1 MKHILLLSLFV
12 LIFSSCSDTSTI
24 YFDSK
29 TQAIVSCNGMI
40 KEIDIETPQ
49 STVIF
54 YGPVSGAPIY
64 IGKQNPA
71 YVVRIDG
78 EEQLDYVFKLQP
90 NTTYIVRTERGD
102 DKGPGSL
109 RFTTNADGIIN
120 EASKTGCS
128 L

>member
-1 MKHILLLSLFV
+1 MKQILVLGLFLLL
-12 LIFSSCSDTSTI
+12 FSSCSDTSPL

-29 TQAIVSCNGMI
+29 TQAIVSCNGII

-54 YGPVSGAPIY
+54 YGPVSGTPVY

-78 EEQLDYVFKLQP
+78 EEQSDYILKLQP

-102 DKGPGSL
+102 DKDPGSL
-109 RFTTNADGIIN
+109 RFTTNADGIIFK
-120 EASKTGCS
+120 ASKTNCS